1 MPTGTQ
7 DKQFAEE
14 MAASVDETTVKM
26 SNSALD
32 NAISWIQDNL
42 EPDDVF
48 SEKKLQE
55 WAEENGYEP
64 KER

>member
-1 MPTGTQ
+1 MPTGNQ
-7 DKQFAEE
+7 DKLFAEE

-26 SNSALD
+26 SSSSLD

-48 SEKKLQE
+48 TKEQLIE
-55 WAEENGYEP
+55 WADNNGFI
-64 KER
+64 KE